1 MTKTANSK
9 ATIQRATLRQMRWR
23 AHASCSSTPTF
34 CRPFSRAP
42 PSRLLD
48 GQLSLIFYQ
57 SLIFYH
63 CLVFFTVLCAPFQAT
78 RRPIVSYFL
87 PLSLI
92 FYHCLVFFT
101 VLCVP
106 MYFLFCVYP
115 CLFFFCWRGG
125 MAGTAMVFDNVLST
139 LHAAHSSSM
148 CSKDICVVKTYV

>member
-1 MTKTANSK
+1 MCVTA
-9 ATIQRATLRQMRWR
+9 IVIIDQ
-23 AHASCSSTPTF
+23 
-34 CRPFSRAP
+34 
-42 PSRLLD
+42 D
-48 GQLSLIFYQ
+48 GQLEGNHSTRHAASDALARARI
-57 SLIFYH
+57 
-63 CLVFFTVLCAPFQAT
+63 VFVYTHLLPAFFQGAPFQAT

-106 MYFLFCVYP
+106 MYSFSVYINV
-115 CLFFFCWRGG
+115 FFFVGG
-125 MAGTAMVFDNVLST
+125 GGWQVLKWFETMFCDNVLST